1 MSVYTVI
8 GDPHSKPNNRDLTAQ
23 LFSMVEE
30 LGFPAIWLG
39 DLLDTKEVV
48 RSKCLNDYFR
58 YFKDSKLQHIVL
70 VGNHDWHNLE
80 CKEHSLEP
88 LKSLSNVI
96 IVDRPTKI
104 EGIQFLPYI
113 HGADEVR
120 KYLKGGRLLIGHLEI
135 AGFDFGNGHICE
147 EGLSLKDLEG
157 YEKVISGHFHKYQEK
172 GNLIY
177 VGTPFTHTFGES
189 NQEKH
194 IAVLNTEDLTLDYV
208 PTPFPT
214 HITLELNL
222 DEVSDEEA
230 VQTLIKKNSKPGDF
244 LRVVMNGTEEQ
255 LIKFDKSK
263 FDGVKFIEK
272 AEQLDAEALD
282 ISETSSNEEKFKLW
296 AEAKGIAPDTVKLGI
311 EILKGVAG

>member
-1 MSVYTVI
+1 MVYTVI

-58 YFKDSKLQHIVL
+58 YFKSSKLQHIVL

-88 LKSLSNVI
+88 LKSLPNVT
-96 IVDRPTKI
+96 IVDQPTKI
-104 EGIQFLPYI
+104 AGIQFLPYI
-113 HGADEVR
+113 HGADETR
-120 KYLKGGRLLIGHLEI
+120 KWLKGGELLIGHFEI

-147 EGLSLKDLEG
+147 EGLTLKDFEG
-157 YEKVISGHFHKYQEK
+157 YQKVISGHFHKFQEK
-172 GNLIY
+172 GNLVYI
-177 VGTPFTHTFGES
+177 GTPFTHTFGES

-194 IAVLNTEDLTLDYV
+194 IAVLNTEDMSLDYV

-214 HITLELNL
+214 HITFEVELRDEVDSVKVL
-222 DEVSDEEA
+222 DEVMKA
-230 VQTLIKKNSKPGDF
+230 QSKEGDF
-244 LRVVMNGTEEQ
+244 VRVVLTGSEEQ
-255 LIKFDKSK
+255 LLKFDKSK

-272 AEQLDAEALD
+272 ADEIEADAIEID
-282 ISETSSNEEKFKLW
+282 ETASNEEKFKLW
-296 AEAKGIAPDTVKLGI
+296 AESKGISPNTVKRGLQ
-311 EILKGVAG
+311 ILKKVSV